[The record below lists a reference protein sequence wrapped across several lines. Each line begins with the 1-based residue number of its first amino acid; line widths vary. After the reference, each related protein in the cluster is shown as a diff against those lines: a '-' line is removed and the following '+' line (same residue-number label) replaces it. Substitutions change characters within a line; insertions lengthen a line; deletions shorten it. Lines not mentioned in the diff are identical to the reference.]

1 MLENQRIYKNIEKK
15 DLKKLLNTLQSNTL
29 FYKSDQTIAYSI
41 GNRNLIGIIE
51 EGSAK
56 LLRYDYDGAR
66 TILDEMNVGDIFSD
80 MFLSTDSGELSV
92 IATTDCKAT
101 FIEYDKLIEECKTSK
116 IAPVLLD
123 NLVKLITKKL
133 IKRNERIELLTRRS
147 IRNKLLR
154 YFELEEKKN
163 NSKTFNL
170 KYTYT
175 DLADYLSI
183 DRSAMMRELKNLK
196 EDKLIEDIN
205 KKITILY

>member
-92 IATTDCKAT
+92 IATTDCKVT

-196 EDKLIEDIN
+196 EDKLIEDVN
-205 KKITILY
+205 KKITLLY